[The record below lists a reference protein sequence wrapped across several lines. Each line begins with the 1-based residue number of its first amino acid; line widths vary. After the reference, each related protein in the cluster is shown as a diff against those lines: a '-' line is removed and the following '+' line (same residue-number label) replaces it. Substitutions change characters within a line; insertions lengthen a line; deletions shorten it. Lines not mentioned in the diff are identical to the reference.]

1 MYESPIE
8 LITQD
13 LLTQMEN
20 GCVGAI
26 QKYGF
31 NVDKEELRKALQ
43 YDRNQYD
50 KGFMDGRKEFAEAL
64 IEEINKAYVYFDSSN
79 ISCFGLDIC
88 KDIINKTLKI
98 YKE

>member
-13 LLTQMEN
+13 LLMQMEDR
-20 GCVGAI
+20 CVEAV

-64 IEEINKAYVYFDSSN
+64 IEEINKVYSYFDSCN
-79 ISCFGLDIC
+79 TCYGFDIC

-98 YKE
+98 YSG